1 MTLKYTYLVSLVAMH
16 PSGQPAGSGAV
27 LIAEIPAS
35 VVPVV
40 HTDKAV
46 PATGMVEVPYNS
58 VLTRP
63 QTSCLSP
70 GRMTMG
76 SAVAFNHPL
85 LDSSERL
92 LIRAHKDQAQ
102 LAECLASISQTRDD
116 KANSAA
122 RKFAVIAFVASLA
135 YSGIAVLFSL
145 AVVYLQNEV
154 VLSGA

>member
-1 MTLKYTYLVSLVAMH
+1 MKSLEADLVQAGLDDHQLNLLRQQHTHLRGEGRSAELGSL
-16 PSGQPAGSGAV
+16 
-27 LIAEIPAS
+27 
-35 VVPVV
+35 
-40 HTDKAV
+40 
-46 PATGMVEVPYNS
+46 
-58 VLTRP
+58 
-63 QTSCLSP
+63 
-70 GRMTMG
+70 
-76 SAVAFNHPL
+76 
-85 LDSSERL
+85 
-92 LIRAHKDQAQ
+92 RAHKDQAQ